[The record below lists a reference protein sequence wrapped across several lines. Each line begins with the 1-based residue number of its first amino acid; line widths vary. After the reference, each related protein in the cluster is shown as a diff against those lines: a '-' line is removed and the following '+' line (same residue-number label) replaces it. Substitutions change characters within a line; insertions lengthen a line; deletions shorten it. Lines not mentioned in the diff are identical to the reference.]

1 MKFFTHSRSA
11 SVYVLLSA
19 ISLAAGTGLA
29 AAAPALTLLPVPT
42 SLTEEE

>member
-29 AAAPALTLLPVPT
+29 AAPGVDFAGSSGFRVR
-42 SLTEEE
+42 